1 MRTILP
7 AAFND
12 IIGMA
17 KGTSNVYIVAIPE
30 LFYTVQVI
38 FHRNLEVIPLLMV
51 ATVWYLI
58 ILTVLSVV
66 QWQVERRFARGALRT
81 HPSTY
86 LSRWKADIAQRRAEI
101 SAAAAEPAVPA
112 RPGRSWAH
120 ARGRGAEVSIQGVS
134 KSFGALKVLDNVFLD
149 APAGSVTV
157 ILGQS
162 GSGKSTLLRAVNRA
176 IRLRDNLSGGHLAG
190 ADQLVS
196 SPAGD
201 QRARVQPHSPTLAQR
216 LWYGGGSLRSAEWA
230 GRNGFNILIGN
241 LNQGEGSDSFFETQR
256 RHIEIFRAAW
266 SRPPPPRIAL
276 GRVIVPTDSADDSS
290 RRRYAAFAE
299 SRHARTLAPQG
310 ERRILFARD
319 LVGTA
324 EQILDWLTRDPI
336 LPQVTELRLE
346 LPYDLALEQ
355 YEQILTDFSAR
366 IAPEIAA

>member
-1 MRTILP
+1 MHR
-7 AAFND
+7 
-12 IIGMA
+12 
-17 KGTSNVYIVAIPE
+17 SE
-30 LFYTVQVI
+30 L
-38 FHRNLEVIPLLMV
+38 
-51 ATVWYLI
+51 
-58 ILTVLSVV
+58 
-66 QWQVERRFARGALRT
+66 
-81 HPSTY
+81 
-86 LSRWKADIAQRRAEI
+86 
-101 SAAAAEPAVPA
+101 A
-112 RPGRSWAH
+112 RPGVASSSNRGDSSRSGSVATIRH
-120 ARGRGAEVSIQGVS
+120 IAFVTPGNYAEDDPKTGLEAALRLFERGEALGFDSAWVRSRHLERGISSAATFLAAASQRTRRIGLGTAVIQLGYENLFRLAEDLATVDLLSNGRLEVGVS
-134 KSFGALKVLDNVFLD
+134 AGAPTYGPLLGDRLFEGD
-149 APAGSVTV
+149 PAAMDFSH
-157 ILGQS
+157 
-162 GSGKSTLLRAVNRA
+162 NRA

-266 SRPPPPRIAL
+266 SRPTPPRIAL
-276 GRVIVPTDSADDSS
+276 GRVIVPTDSADGSS